1 MGEGMYERFGFRSA
15 LRTLDA
21 DSRFGNLVSFRS
33 PQIPFLKGAVFA
45 ALFADSKSAIKGNRS
60 GCRFLYLL
68 MAKGTQNQ
76 PQVAFRGAAVWRRGN
91 GRLTRVC
98 KQTGPV
104 SFRAACAASSFR
116 EKQSAADDADSGG
129 GNLKCSRS
137 P

>member
-1 MGEGMYERFGFRSA
+1 MSERFGFRSA

-33 PQIPFLKGAVFA
+33 PQIPFLKGAGFSA
-45 ALFADSKSAIKGNRS
+45 IFADSEDSKLCNRS
-60 GCRFLYLL
+60 GFRFLYLL

-76 PQVAFRGAAVWRRGN
+76 PQVAFCGAAVWRRGN

-104 SFRAACAASSFR
+104 SFRSAFVASFFR
-116 EKQSAADDADSGG
+116 EKQSA
-129 GNLKCSRS
+129 
-137 P
+137 PV

>member
-1 MGEGMYERFGFRSA
+1 MSERFGFRSA

-33 PQIPFLKGAVFA
+33 PQNPFLKGAVFA
-45 ALFADSKSAIKGNRS
+45 AFFADSKSAIKGNHS

-76 PQVAFRGAAVWRRGN
+76 PQVAFCGAAPRHHGN

-104 SFRAACAASSFR
+104 SSRAACAAPSFR
-116 EKQSAADDADSGG
+116 EKQSA
-129 GNLKCSRS
+129 
-137 P
+137 PV